1 MCQKR
6 QRRCPT
12 LLEIRKEALKEWASA
27 ETLHEVLTCWGRL
40 RGRTTSTPRLSAISS
55 SSLARSSIDSAKAS
69 RSLSASTP
77 ISSEQKS

>member
-27 ETLHEVLTCWGRL
+27 ESLHEVLTCWGRL
-40 RGRTTSTPRLSAISS
+40 RGRTTLHRYGQRHFCKLA
-55 SSLARSSIDSAKAS
+55 SLQRAR
-69 RSLSASTP
+69 R
-77 ISSEQKS
+77 